1 MIRPALLG
9 LALLTGACANIPANN
24 PPGSAPIAPPAPAA
38 APAAPVAG
46 GYSPAKASDPAVKAA
61 ENRAIGEIYTREP
74 QRSIPEKVTREQ
86 QVVAGMNY
94 RFTVKMTGM
103 NSYRVVV
110 YKPLTGEMQIASFE
124 KITGQ

>member
-1 MIRPALLG
+1 MHRPALLV
-9 LALLTGACANIPANN
+9 LALLAAACANIPANTPPDN
-24 PPGSAPIAPPAPAA
+24 PPVAPPAAA
-38 APAAPVAG
+38 AQPPLAG
-46 GYSPAKASDPAVKAA
+46 GYAPAKADDPAVKAA
-61 ENRAIGEIYTREP
+61 ESRAIGEIYTREP

-110 YKPLTGEMQIASFE
+110 FKPLQGEMQIASFE
-124 KITGQ
+124 KLTGQ